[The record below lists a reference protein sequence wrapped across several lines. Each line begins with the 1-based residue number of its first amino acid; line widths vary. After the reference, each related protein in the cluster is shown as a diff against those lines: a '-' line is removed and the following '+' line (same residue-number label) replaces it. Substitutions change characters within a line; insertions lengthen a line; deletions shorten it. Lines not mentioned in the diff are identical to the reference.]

1 MKASKKQQKRTSSST
16 VERIHTKEWQL
27 RESSDRCD
35 HQYSLQHYQAPHHQ
49 TSHLHE
55 SNPLY
60 LNLKRHNTSLSI
72 HKQLKKPI

>member
-1 MKASKKQQKRTSSST
+1 
-16 VERIHTKEWQL
+16 
-27 RESSDRCD
+27 
-35 HQYSLQHYQAPHHQ
+35 LQHYQAPHHQ